1 MKYSKPELRSVVS
14 ALAAIQNTTITKG
27 SGSYADSNAPFD
39 QPNSVEQPAY
49 QADE

>member
-14 ALAAIQNTTITKG
+14 ALAAIQNTTMTKG
-27 SGSYADSNAPFD
+27 LGSFTDSSFPYDA
-39 QPNSVEQPAY
+39 PNSVEQPAY